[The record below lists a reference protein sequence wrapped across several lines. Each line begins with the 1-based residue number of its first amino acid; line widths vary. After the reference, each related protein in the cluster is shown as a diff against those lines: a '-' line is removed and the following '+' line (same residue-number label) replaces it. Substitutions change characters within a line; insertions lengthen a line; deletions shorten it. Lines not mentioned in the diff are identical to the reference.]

1 MPIAFKP
8 ASPDL
13 LVEASKALFSP
24 DDPMER
30 VKFWHLF
37 STRSMKI
44 FGTPIADELS
54 LMEHWDKDKALACFR
69 SVCAYKKFRLGKIS
83 PKKWRK
89 ALDGS
94 LEATKA
100 SRLKG
105 QRRWFYA
112 SECMEKESAI
122 RRCYEY
128 ELRVNVPGSS
138 TNPVWHHF
146 DSSDMQSYRSIFV
159 PDARHSSTKDLA
171 IVTQGSSRK
180 VTKYALAGFQM
191 SMEAIARVEIHMYAP
206 EVWAALK
213 YGYYGLCFAEYM
225 ASNA

>member
-1 MPIAFKP
+1 MAIAFKP

-24 DDPMER
+24 DDPIER
-30 VKFWHLF
+30 VKFWHMF
-37 STRSMKI
+37 SVRSLKI
-44 FGTPIADELS
+44 FGISIADELS
-54 LMEHWDKDKALACFR
+54 LMEHWDQDKALACFK

-89 ALDGS
+89 AIDGS
-94 LEATKA
+94 LEATKTD
-100 SRLKG
+100 RTKG
-105 QRRWFYA
+105 PRRWFYA

-146 DSSDMQSYRSIFV
+146 DSSDTQSYRSIFV
-159 PDARHSSTKDLA
+159 PDGRVSNAKNLA
-171 IVTQGSSRK
+171 IVADGSRRK
-180 VTKYALAGFQM
+180 NTKYSMAGFQM
-191 SMEAIARVEIHMYAP
+191 SIEDIRRVELHMYAP